1 MRLTGCAACPTW
13 RAPVFE
19 LERAHGTRSC
29 TAAAPPPILRAAA
42 RVLLSKSQQTAEPG
56 VRRNAQLRAVWRCE
70 CARVRGDRPSRDP
83 SLVLRRCLPRAAAP
97 PAAGGAVASAHATLC
112 HQGQDVALT
121 TSAKSACLNH
131 KAASWLRLS
140 HCICAVACHRV
151 HWLCNRSAAPSRHLA
166 AGVDPNRSGLPHC
179 LSGREI
185 CTTQLRL
192 LRCLHDAAPCAE
204 GTYTLQSVSK
214 CSVKTVQKL
223 VQLRSDRVTVHNA
236 TNAHMTT
243 AQKARSHENTNNKHE
258 WSTHKHKRST
268 PTTQARRYIHT
279 RWQIR
284 QYDT

>member
-121 TSAKSACLNH
+121 TSAKSAYLNH

-166 AGVDPNRSGLPHC
+166 ALTRTDPGCLTVCLGARFVRRSCVSYGAYTMQPHVLKEHTHC
-179 LSGREI
+179 S
-185 CTTQLRL
+185 
-192 LRCLHDAAPCAE
+192 PC
-204 GTYTLQSVSK
+204 QSAVSK
-214 CSVKTVQKL
+214 LYKNSSNYGQTESRCTMP
-223 VQLRSDRVTVHNA
+223 R
-236 TNAHMTT
+236 
-243 AQKARSHENTNNKHE
+243 
-258 WSTHKHKRST
+258 THT
-268 PTTQARRYIHT
+268 
-279 RWQIR
+279 
-284 QYDT
+284 